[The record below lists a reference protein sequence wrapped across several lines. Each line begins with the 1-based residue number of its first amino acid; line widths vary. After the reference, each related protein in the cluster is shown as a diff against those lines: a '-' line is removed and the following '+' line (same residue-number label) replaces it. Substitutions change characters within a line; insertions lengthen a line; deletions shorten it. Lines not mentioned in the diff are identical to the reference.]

1 MYSEDVFKYQKLATA
16 ETHFTSIV
24 ISEVDSER
32 VQTEK
37 VESKPIVANLS
48 LGIVL
53 LSCIICFI
61 MLSKSWAATQEDL
74 EDIIEIANFVQSP
87 CRTCRF
93 FSNNPY
99 LKCAVHSTIVL
110 TKEAN
115 KCPDYNPQ
123 NRFLY

>member
-1 MYSEDVFKYQKLATA
+1 MYSEDVFKYQKLAIA

-32 VQTEK
+32 VKTEK
-37 VESKPIVANLS
+37 VENKPIVANLS

-74 EDIIEIANFVQSP
+74 EDIIESSSFSQSP
-87 CRTCRF
+87 CRKCRF
-93 FSNNPY
+93 FSNNPF
-99 LKCAVHSTIVL
+99 LKCTVHPTIVL

-115 KCPDYNPQ
+115 NCTDYNSHS
-123 NRFLY
+123 RFQK

>member
-24 ISEVDSER
+24 IIEVDSER
-32 VQTEK
+32 VKTEK
-37 VESKPIVANLS
+37 VENKPIVANLS

-74 EDIIEIANFVQSP
+74 EDIVEIANFVQSP
-87 CRTCRF
+87 CRKCRF
-93 FSNNPY
+93 FSNNLY
-99 LKCAVHSTIVL
+99 LKCAVHPITVL

-115 KCPDYNPQ
+115 ECPDYNPQ
-123 NRFLY
+123 NRFL